1 MTGETPQ
8 LGAKPVPRTTLG
20 GASRIFLRMV
30 ISPADLGDAIAA
42 ALRAALESFA
52 DDELAFLA
60 LAGKVE
66 HPIRTVWRGR

>member
-1 MTGETPQ
+1 
-8 LGAKPVPRTTLG
+8 
-20 GASRIFLRMV
+20 MV
-30 ISPADLGDAIAA
+30 ISSADLGDAIAA